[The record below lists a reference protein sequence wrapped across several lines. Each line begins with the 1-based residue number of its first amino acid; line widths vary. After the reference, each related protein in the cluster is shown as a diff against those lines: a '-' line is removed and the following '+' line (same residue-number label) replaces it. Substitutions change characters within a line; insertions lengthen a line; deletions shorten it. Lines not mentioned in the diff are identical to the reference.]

1 MNSSREYIQLAINS
15 IESLYGTLDDG
26 SIDFDEPVEGSEAVD
41 ALPYIRNNLYCAKE
55 MVIREK
61 IARKRQGPA
70 EIARERWGPIEDL
83 LIPAFRYYLGRGS
96 IAAFYFIQKLR
107 QNWCDL
113 PEGTR
118 QLITTETQEYL
129 DQLSVGRDY
138 EEWDAVDKE
147 REAAL
152 NQFRTMRCGEEL

>member
-1 MNSSREYIQLAINS
+1 MNSSGEYIQLAISS

-26 SIDFDEPVEGSEAVD
+26 SIDFDSPVEGSEAVD

-118 QLITTETQEYL
+118 ELITTETQVYIEK
-129 DQLSVGRDY
+129 LSEGALYQNWDTVDK
-138 EEWDAVDKE
+138 EWDA
-147 REAAL
+147 AL
-152 NQFRTMRCGEEL
+152 DQFRTMRCEEG